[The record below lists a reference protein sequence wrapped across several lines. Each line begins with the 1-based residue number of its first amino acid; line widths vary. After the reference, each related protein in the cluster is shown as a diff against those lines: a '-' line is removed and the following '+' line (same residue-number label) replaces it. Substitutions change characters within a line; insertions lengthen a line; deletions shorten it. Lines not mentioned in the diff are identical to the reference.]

1 MGRMFEK
8 RKHKIFARNAKM
20 SKIFTKYGR
29 EIAIA
34 VKEGGGDPNYNSKLR
49 AIISNAKA
57 ANMPKANIESAIK
70 RASEKGG
77 DNYEETT
84 YEGFGNG
91 GVSIFIEAATDNP
104 TRTVANV
111 RSYFNKCNGSLSTNG
126 SHDYTFDRKAYF
138 KIHADEIDPEEF
150 ELEMIDYGLE
160 ELAIQDG
167 FIHLYCPYTQFG
179 AMQDALESK
188 QIEPQEAM
196 LTREVVTY
204 KKIDQEQ
211 LEDNLKLL
219 DKLEDDDDVT
229 NVYHNISEESLDAE

>member
-20 SKIFTKYGR
+20 SKLFTKYGR

-34 VKEGGGDPNYNSKLR
+34 VKEGGVEPSYNSKLR

-57 ANMPKANIESAIK
+57 ANMPKANIEAAIK

-77 DNYEETT
+77 EDYEEVT

-91 GVSIFIEAATDNP
+91 GVSIFVEAASDNS

-111 RSYFNKCNGSLSTNG
+111 RSYFNKCNGNLSTNG
-126 SHDYTFDRKAYF
+126 SHDYTFDRKGYF
-138 KIHADEIDPEEF
+138 KIEGEGVDPEEF
-150 ELEMIDYGLE
+150 ELEMIDAGLE
-160 ELAIQDG
+160 ELGIQDD
-167 FIHLYCPYTQFG
+167 FIHLYCPYNKFG
-179 AMQDALESK
+179 AMQKALEDK
-188 QIEPQEAM
+188 GIEPIEAM

-204 KKIDQEQ
+204 KKIDKEQ

-219 DKLEDDDDVT
+219 DKLEEDDDVT
-229 NVYHNISEESLDAE
+229 NVYHNIDEDSLDA

>member
-20 SKIFTKYGR
+20 SKMFTKYGR

-34 VKEGGGDPNYNSKLR
+34 VKESGADPHNNSRLR
-49 AIISNAKA
+49 AVISNAKA
-57 ANMPKANIESAIK
+57 VNMPKANIEAAIK

-77 DNYEETT
+77 ENYEEIS

-91 GVSIFIEAATDNP
+91 GVSIYVEAASDNP

-126 SHDYTFDRKAYF
+126 SHDYTFERKAYF
-138 KIHADEIDPEEF
+138 KIDASEIDPEEF
-150 ELEMIDYGLE
+150 ELDMIDFGLE
-160 ELAIQDG
+160 ELTLQDD
-167 FIHLYCPYTQFG
+167 FLHIYCPYNQFG
-179 AMQDALESK
+179 SMQAALEEKS
-188 QIEPQEAM
+188 IEPLEAM

-204 KKIDQEQ
+204 KKIDKSQ

-219 DKLEDDDDVT
+219 DKLEEDDDVT
-229 NVYHNISEESLDAE
+229 NVYHNISEESLDVE